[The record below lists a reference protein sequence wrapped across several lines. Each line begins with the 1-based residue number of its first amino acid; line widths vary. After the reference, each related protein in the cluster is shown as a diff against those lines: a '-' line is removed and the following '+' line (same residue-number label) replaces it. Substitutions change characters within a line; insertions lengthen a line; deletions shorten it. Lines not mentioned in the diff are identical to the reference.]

1 MTVAMPVAGLEI
13 LFESYLLSDLFGKGI
28 VLALLVCSVVAWTI
42 ITQKWL
48 TLRHIRALDERFAR
62 DFKVQTHP
70 LELYVRH
77 QEGSE
82 RLPYEGSVLWQAYLN
97 SCETAEREFR
107 ARMRHEGR
115 AEEMIDITSEKLSLP
130 QIESIRS
137 AAECAAADQ
146 ALLVEDQMA
155 VLGSIYTV
163 SPMLGLFGTVGGV
176 MVAFYAMGLHGA
188 ANLSALAPGMSSAM
202 LTTFIGLVVAIP
214 SAIGCNKLNSD
225 IRFIS
230 IQLENFPEKLAGALQ
245 RAYLAD

>member
-1 MTVAMPVAGLEI
+1 MMVALPVAGVEI
-13 LFESYLLSDLFGKGI
+13 LFESFKLSDLFGKGI
-28 VLALLVCSVVAWTI
+28 VLVLLVFSVWAWTI
-42 ITQKWL
+42 MAQKWV
-48 TLRHIRALDERFAR
+48 TLRHIRAQDERFAR
-62 DFKVQTHP
+62 DFRQQSHP

-77 QEGSE
+77 QTGTD

-97 SCETAEREFR
+97 SCETADREFR
-107 ARMRHEGR
+107 ARVRHEGR
-115 AEEMIDITSEKLSLP
+115 SEEAIDITNEKLSLS
-130 QIESIRS
+130 QIESIQH

-155 VLGSIYTV
+155 MLGSIYTV
-163 SPMLGLFGTVGGV
+163 SPMLGLFGTVWGV

-214 SAIGCNKLNSD
+214 SAMGCNTLNSN